1 MTDSRMALADLI
13 EKGGD
18 ADFLREVL
26 AFSLQRLMDL
36 EAEAA
41 CPPVPM
47 ILRQRHRESLRKGAY
62 GR

>member
-26 AFSLQRLMDL
+26 AFPSS
-36 EAEAA
+36 
-41 CPPVPM
+41 V
-47 ILRQRHRESLRKGAY
+47 
-62 GR
+62 